1 MVMVQQ
7 CFYCR
12 KTAKYYF
19 KLFFR
24 LINCH
29 RIIHVIQHHK
39 ILNLLNEAN
48 DSKFVSRK
56 WNIVIANSKANH
68 AVGDNII
75 YNTEVLK
82 SDLCD
87 YNDFY
92 ILVLGDITITE
103 DNGHGV
109 EFKNFAAV
117 TKCLTEIDG
126 RTIDD
131 AEDLDLVRPMF
142 NFVENSSNYSEIKG
156 SLWFYSKDEAT
167 NFSAYIGNYDIFKYF
182 KYKAKLLG
190 HTAENGADGI
200 LRKATI
206 AVPLKYLSNFGRSLE
221 TPLTD
226 CKVELELERTK
237 YCVFSATF
245 LINKRQAKTIK
256 TS

>member
-156 SLWFYSKDEAT
+156 SLWFCSKDEAT
-167 NFSAYIGNYDIFKYF
+167 NFSADIGNDDIFKSF
-182 KYKAKLLG
+182 KCKAKLLG

-200 LRKATI
+200 LRKPTI

>member
-1 MVMVQQ
+1 MVQQ

-29 RIIHVIQHHK
+29 RIIHIIQHHK
-39 ILNLLNEAN
+39 ILILLNEAN
-48 DSKFVSRK
+48 DSRFVSRK

-167 NFSAYIGNYDIFKYF
+167 NFSADIGNDDIFKSF
-182 KYKAKLLG
+182 KCKAKLLG

-200 LRKATI
+200 LRKPTI

>member
-1 MVMVQQ
+1 MVQQ

-12 KTAKYYF
+12 KTAKDYL

-29 RIIHVIQHHK
+29 RIIYIIQHHK

-68 AVGDNII
+68 AVGDSII
-75 YNTEVLK
+75 YNKEVLK

-167 NFSAYIGNYDIFKYF
+167 NFSADIGNDDIFKSF

-245 LINKRQAKTIK
+245 LISKRQAKIIK
-256 TS
+256 IS

>member
-156 SLWFYSKDEAT
+156 SLWFCSKDEAT
-167 NFSAYIGNYDIFKYF
+167 NFSADIGNDDIFKSF
-182 KYKAKLLG
+182 KCKAKLLG

-200 LRKATI
+200 LRKPTI

-221 TPLTD
+221 TPLIE

>member
-1 MVMVQQ
+1 MVQQ

-12 KTAKYYF
+12 KTAKDYL

-29 RIIHVIQHHK
+29 RIIYIMQHHK
-39 ILNLLNEAN
+39 ILNLLNEAS
-48 DSKFVSRK
+48 DSKFLSRK
-56 WNIVIANSKANH
+56 WNVVADNSKANH

-82 SDLCD
+82 SDLCG

-92 ILVLGDITITE
+92 ILVLGDINITE

-109 EFKNFAAV
+109 EFKNFTTV
-117 TKCLTEIDG
+117 TKCLTEID
-126 RTIDD
+126 RTTIDD
-131 AEDLDLVRPMF
+131 GEDLYLVRPMF
-142 NFVENSSNYSEIKG
+142 KFIEYSLNYSEIKG

-221 TPLTD
+221 TPLIE

-245 LINKRQAKTIK
+245 LISKRQAKIIK

>member
-1 MVMVQQ
+1 M
-7 CFYCR
+7 
-12 KTAKYYF
+12 
-19 KLFFR
+19 
-24 LINCH
+24 
-29 RIIHVIQHHK
+29 QHHK
-39 ILNLLNEAN
+39 ILNLLNEAS
-48 DSKFVSRK
+48 DSKFLSRK
-56 WNIVIANSKANH
+56 WNVVADNSKANH

-156 SLWFYSKDEAT
+156 SLWFCSKDEAT
-167 NFSAYIGNYDIFKYF
+167 NFSADIGNDDIFKSF
-182 KYKAKLLG
+182 KCKAKLLG

-200 LRKATI
+200 LRKPTI

-221 TPLTD
+221 TPLIE